1 MNARVEKVTEGPAA
15 HTPVLLAEVCGLTKP
30 VAGET
35 VLDATVG
42 LGGHARAIA
51 DRLGPTGLLVGL
63 DVDASNLATAER
75 TLEGVEPRVVLRR
88 ENFRD
93 LDVVLAQAGIDGV
106 DVLLV
111 DLGISSAQ
119 LGDPARGFS
128 FQSDGPL
135 DMRMDERLG
144 DKASDLV
151 NRLGER
157 DLADLL
163 YYNANERAS
172 RRIAKAICRARRD
185 QRITTTTRLVA
196 IVAQALGVDPK
207 SRRSKI
213 HPATRTFQALRIA
226 VNDELGALTEL
237 LEKAPRCLN
246 PGGRLAAI
254 SFHSLEDRLVKR
266 AFQQGRADGL
276 YEIATTKPVVA
287 GEDERRMNPRSRSAK
302 LRVAVRT
309 EQPMVT

>member
-1 MNARVEKVTEGPAA
+1 M
-15 HTPVLLAEVCGLTKP
+15 
-30 VAGET
+30 
-35 VLDATVG
+35 
-42 LGGHARAIA
+42 A
-51 DRLGPTGLLVGL
+51 DRLGPTGLLIGL
-63 DVDASNLATAER
+63 DVDASNLATAKR
-75 TLEGVEPRVVLRR
+75 TLEGAESRVVLTR
-88 ENFRD
+88 ENFRN
-93 LDVVLAQAGIDGV
+93 LDVVLAEAGIDGV

-144 DKASDLV
+144 DQASDLI

-157 DLADLL
+157 ELADLI
-163 YYNANERAS
+163 YFNANERAS
-172 RRIAKAICRARRD
+172 RRIAKAIYRERRD
-185 QRITTTTRLVA
+185 QRITTTARLVS
-196 IVAQALGVDPK
+196 IIGHALGVDPN
-207 SRRSKI
+207 SRWSKI

-246 PGGRLAAI
+246 PGGRFAAI

-266 AFQQGRADGL
+266 AFRQSRTDGV
-276 YEIATTKPVVA
+276 YEVVTKRPVVA
-287 GEDERRMNPRSRSAK
+287 GEEERRTNPRSRSAK
-302 LRVAVRT
+302 LRVAIRT
-309 EQPMVT
+309 EQPMVN

>member
-1 MNARVEKVTEGPAA
+1 MSEGSAA
-15 HTPVLLAEVCGLTKP
+15 HTPVLLAEVCELAAP
-30 VAGET
+30 SAGET
-35 VLDATVG
+35 VLDGTVG
-42 LGGHARAIA
+42 LGGHARPMA
-51 DRLGPTGLLVGL
+51 DRLGSTGLFIGL
-63 DVDASNLATAER
+63 DVDASNLATAKR
-75 TLEGVEPRVVLRR
+75 TLEGVESRVVLTR
-88 ENFRD
+88 ENFRN
-93 LDVVLAQAGIDGV
+93 LDVVLAEAGIDGV

-144 DKASDLV
+144 DKASDLI

-157 DLADLL
+157 DLADLI
-163 YYNANERAS
+163 YYNSNERAS
-172 RRIAKAICRARRD
+172 RRIAKAICRDRRD
-185 QRITTTTRLVA
+185 QRITTTSRLVS
-196 IVAQALGVDPK
+196 IIAQALGVDPN
-207 SRRSKI
+207 SRWSKI

-237 LEKAPRCLN
+237 LEKAPRYLN
-246 PGGRLAAI
+246 PGGRFAAI

-266 AFQQGRADGL
+266 AFRQGRNDGL
-276 YEIATTKPVVA
+276 YDVVTKRPVVA
-287 GEDERRMNPRSRSAK
+287 GEDERRTNPRSRSAK

-309 EQPMVT
+309 EQPMEP

>member
-1 MNARVEKVTEGPAA
+1 MSEGPAA
-15 HTPVLLAEVCGLTKP
+15 HTPVLLREVCELTTP
-30 VAGET
+30 SPGET

-75 TLEGVEPRVVLRR
+75 TLEGVEPRVVLTRA
-88 ENFRD
+88 NFRD
-93 LDVVLAQAGIDGV
+93 LDVVLAEAGIDGV

-119 LGDPARGFS
+119 LGDPGRGFS

-135 DMRMDERLG
+135 DMRMDDRLG
-144 DKASDLV
+144 DKASDLI

-157 DLADLL
+157 DLADLI

-185 QRITTTTRLVA
+185 QRITTTSRLVA

-226 VNDELGALTEL
+226 VNDELGALAEL
-237 LEKAPRCLN
+237 LEKAPRYLN

-266 AFQQGRADGL
+266 SFRQGRTDGL
-276 YEIATTKPVVA
+276 YEIRTKKPVLA
-287 GEDERRMNPRSRSAK
+287 GEDERRSNPRSRSAK

-309 EQPMVT
+309 EQCMVT